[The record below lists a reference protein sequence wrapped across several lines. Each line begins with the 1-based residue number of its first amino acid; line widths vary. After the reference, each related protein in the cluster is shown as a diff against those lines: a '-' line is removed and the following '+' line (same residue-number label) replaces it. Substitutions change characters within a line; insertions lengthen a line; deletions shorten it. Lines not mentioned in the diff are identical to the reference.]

1 MALIHKGRVR
11 IARRLLHLVLLA
23 TTEVLPPHASTVNRV
38 TFSIRPIYSASHVSF
53 RAFNA
58 LKLQRIA
65 PNVPILNFTTLMDQ
79 HSETANYAIKHFHT
93 VLNAILPV
101 PPARNATPRQ
111 NILTLVNA
119 LTAMHLVWSVL
130 PALIVFPVLIIQRF
144 WSMEP
149 LMELSSAKIV
159 QNLCQ
164 IATPAFSRMFA
175 WNVKPQVVHFISLI
189 LRVLFTL
196 NLAACWTC
204 EQFKLN
210 CKTCGMST
218 VSGQGPIC
226 TQCQDGFYLF
236 NDSCP

>member
-38 TFSIRPIYSASHVSF
+38 TFSIRPISSASHVSF

-144 WSMEP
+144 
-149 LMELSSAKIV
+149 
-159 QNLCQ
+159 
-164 IATPAFSRMFA
+164 
-175 WNVKPQVVHFISLI
+175 
-189 LRVLFTL
+189 
-196 NLAACWTC
+196 
-204 EQFKLN
+204 
-210 CKTCGMST
+210 
-218 VSGQGPIC
+218 
-226 TQCQDGFYLF
+226 
-236 NDSCP
+236 